1 MTTVHLRSITLERP
15 EMLPESFPYTVPVIR
30 TLETLT
36 FPTPVTFFVGENG
49 SGKST
54 LLETIACAA
63 HLPTIGADQTGQ
75 DASLADIRRLSQH
88 LRWSWTKR
96 TRRGFFMRSEDFF
109 GYARHIA
116 RTRAELKADLEGL
129 AEEYAG
135 RSRAARLL
143 ASLPYARELGALEN
157 SYGDGLDA
165 QSHGESFFKL
175 FRARFVPDG
184 LYLMDEPEAPL
195 SPSRQLS
202 LLALIGEMVR
212 QNAQFIIATHS
223 PIVLAYP
230 GATIYRFDDGRIAPT
245 AYDDLEH
252 VALTRAF
259 LNNPQSYLRHLLDAE

>member
-1 MTTVHLRSITLERP
+1 MAAIHLRSITLERP
-15 EMLPESFPYTVPVIR
+15 ETLPESFPYTVPIIR
-30 TLETLT
+30 TLETLA

-63 HLPTIGADQTGQ
+63 HLPTIGADQTNQ
-75 DASLADIRRLSQH
+75 DATLADIRRLSQH

-109 GYARHIA
+109 GYARQIA
-116 RTRAELKADLEGL
+116 RTRAELKAELEKL
-129 AEEYAG
+129 DEEYAG
-135 RSRAARLL
+135 RSRTARTL
-143 ASLPYARELGALEN
+143 ASLPYARELGALEH

-202 LLALIGEMVR
+202 FLALVGEMVK

-230 GATIYRFDDGRIAPT
+230 GATIYRFDDGRITPA

-259 LNNPQSYLRHLLDAE
+259 LNNPQSYLRHLFTAE